1 MIADVLETIVE
12 GIKQTAKVN
21 TVVVVDP
28 RLPMVEVRT
37 DLPFVTIQPMLGRRA
52 GSLIPVPTAIET
64 VDNPDYPK
72 KSKFRYLC
80 RMIYA
85 DDQHLPLLVQA
96 VADPEVAFGEDES
109 ADTVADR
116 AWAYFRGV
124 GREDL
129 KAHHVRVLN
138 LDVPAMVGTVDLGI
152 GTEESALARASFTV
166 ELVIPTVVYVD
177 VPTIERVVVRPG
189 IPGVPEVPGGSEPP
203 PSGYIC
209 PTADTPGALTQEDL
223 RRYIEDQ
230 LLGPVPESDVEV
242 VVTDGLGHEPGGDA

>member
-1 MIADVLETIVE
+1 MIADVLSTIVQ
-12 GIKQTAKVN
+12 GIQRAARVE
-21 TVVVVDP
+21 TVVVIDP
-28 RLPMVEVRT
+28 RLPMAEVRA
-37 DLPFVTIQPMLGRRA
+37 DLPFVTIQPMLGRRV

-72 KSKFRYLC
+72 KSKFQFLC
-80 RMIYA
+80 RLIFA

-96 VADPEVAFGEDES
+96 VADPDVEFGDEKA

-116 AWAYFRGV
+116 AWGFFRGV

-138 LDVPAMVGTVDLGI
+138 LDAPAIVGTVDLGL

-189 IPGVPEVPGGSEPP
+189 IPVVPDGSEPP

-209 PTADTPGALTQEDL
+209 PTAETPGALTQEDL

-230 LLGPVPESDVEV
+230 LLGPVPNSDAEV
-242 VVTDGLGHEPGGDA
+242 IVTDGLGSEPGGDA